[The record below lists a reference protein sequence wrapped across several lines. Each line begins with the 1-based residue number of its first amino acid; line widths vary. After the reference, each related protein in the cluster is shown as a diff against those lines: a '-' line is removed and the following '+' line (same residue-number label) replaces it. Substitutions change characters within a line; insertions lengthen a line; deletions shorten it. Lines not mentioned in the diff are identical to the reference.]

1 MLLYPA
7 IDLMDGQV
15 VRLERGLAEKKTVYS
30 DDPVSMA
37 RKWEAA
43 GADWIHLVDLDA
55 AFEGKSRNL
64 EVIRA
69 IVKAVSVPCELGGG
83 MRDAGSIQSGLD
95 TGVSRVIIG
104 TKAAEPGFLAEAAG
118 AFGPSSLAVG
128 IDAKD
133 GKVAVKGWVETM
145 ELTAL
150 DLAHESV
157 NAGIR
162 TIIYTDIATDGML
175 SGPNLTALSEMIQS
189 VRLPVVAS
197 GGIAVADDLRRV
209 AGIGAEGCIVGR
221 ALYDG
226 GLGLS
231 EALAAAGDLGAARP
245 RS

>member
-30 DDPVSMA
+30 DDPVAMA
-37 RKWEAA
+37 LRWQAA

-69 IVKAVSVPCELGGG
+69 IAEAVTVPCELGGG
-83 MRDAGSIQSGLD
+83 MRDAGSIEAGLS
-95 TGVSRVIIG
+95 TGVRRVIIG
-104 TKAAEPGFLAEAAG
+104 TKAAEPGFLAQAAG
-118 AFGPSSLAVG
+118 AFGPSRLAVG

-150 DLAHESV
+150 DLAREAV
-157 NAGIR
+157 TAGIR

-175 SGPNLTALSEMIQS
+175 RGPNLEAMREMAEAVPCDLI
-189 VRLPVVAS
+189 AS
-197 GGIAVADDLRRV
+197 GGVSGPEDIVAL
-209 AGIGAEGCIVGR
+209 AAIPGIHGAIIGR
-221 ALYDG
+221 ALYEGRMPED
-226 GLGLS
+226 LRTI
-231 EALAAAGDLGAARP
+231 LA
-245 RS
+245 S

>member
-30 DDPVSMA
+30 DDPVAMA
-37 RKWEAA
+37 LRWQAA

-69 IVKAVSVPCELGGG
+69 IAEAVTVPCELGGG
-83 MRDAGSIQSGLD
+83 MRDAGSIEAGLS
-95 TGVSRVIIG
+95 TGVRRVIIG
-104 TKAAEPGFLAEAAG
+104 TKAAEPGFLAQAAG
-118 AFGPSSLAVG
+118 AFGPSRLAVG

-150 DLAHESV
+150 DLAREAV
-157 NAGIR
+157 TAGIR

-175 SGPNLTALSEMIQS
+175 RGPNLEAMREMAEAVPCDLI
-189 VRLPVVAS
+189 AS
-197 GGIAVADDLRRV
+197 GGVSGPEDLVAL
-209 AGIGAEGCIVGR
+209 AAIPGIHGAIIGR
-221 ALYDG
+221 ALYEGRMPED
-226 GLGLS
+226 LRTI
-231 EALAAAGDLGAARP
+231 LA
-245 RS
+245 S

>member
-15 VRLERGLAEKKTVYS
+15 VRLERGLAAKKTVYS
-30 DDPVSMA
+30 VDPVAMA
-37 RKWEAA
+37 LKWQAA

-69 IVKAVSVPCELGGG
+69 ITKAVSVPCELGGG
-83 MRDAGSIQSGLD
+83 MRDAGSIEAGLA
-95 TGVSRVIIG
+95 TGVRRVIIG
-104 TKAAEPGFLAEAAG
+104 TKAAEPGFLAEASG
-118 AFGPSSLAVG
+118 AFGPSRLAVG
-128 IDAKD
+128 IDAKE

-150 DLAHESV
+150 DVAREAV

-175 SGPNLTALSEMIQS
+175 QGPNLAAMREMAAAVPCDLI
-189 VRLPVVAS
+189 AS
-197 GGIAVADDLRRV
+197 GGVSAPEDLRQLAAV
-209 AGIGAEGCIVGR
+209 PGIHGAIIGR
-221 ALYDG
+221 ALYEG
-226 GLGLS
+226 RMP
-231 EALAAAGDLGAARP
+231 EDL
-245 RS
+245 RSILKG

>member
-15 VRLERGLAEKKTVYS
+15 VRLERGDAAKKTIYNT
-30 DDPVSMA
+30 DPVA
-37 RKWEAA
+37 IALKWEAA

-69 IVKAVSVPCELGGG
+69 IACAVSVPCELGGG
-83 MRDAGSIQSGLD
+83 MRDASSIEAGLA
-95 TGVSRVIIG
+95 TGVRRVIIG
-104 TKAAEPGFLAEAAG
+104 TKAAEAGFLATMAAT
-118 AFGPSSLAVG
+118 FGPDRLAVG

-150 DLAHESV
+150 DLAREAV
-157 NAGIR
+157 NTGIR

-175 SGPNLTALSEMIQS
+175 QGPNLTAMREMAHAVPCDLI
-189 VRLPVVAS
+189 AS
-197 GGIAVADDLRRV
+197 GGVSGPEDVRQLATIPGLHGV
-209 AGIGAEGCIVGR
+209 IIGR
-221 ALYDG
+221 ALYEGRMPANLRDIF
-226 GLGLS
+226 S
-231 EALAAAGDLGAARP
+231 
-245 RS
+245 

>member
-15 VRLERGLAEKKTVYS
+15 VRLERGLAAKKTVYS
-30 DDPVSMA
+30 DDPVAVA

-55 AFEGKSRNL
+55 AFEGESRNL
-64 EVIRA
+64 DVIRT
-69 IVKAVSVPCELGGG
+69 ITNSVSVPCELGGG
-83 MRDAGSIQSGLD
+83 MRDAGSIEAGLK

-104 TKAAEPGFLAEAAG
+104 TKAVETGFLAEAAG
-118 AFGPSSLAVG
+118 AFGPSRLAVG
-128 IDAKD
+128 IDAKH

-150 DLAHESV
+150 DLAREAV

-175 SGPNLTALSEMIQS
+175 QGPNLEAMREMAAAVPCDLI
-189 VRLPVVAS
+189 AS
-197 GGIAVADDLRRV
+197 GGVSCPEDLRELSKV
-209 AGIGAEGCIVGR
+209 PGIHGAIIGR
-221 ALYDG
+221 ALYEG
-226 GLGLS
+226 RMP
-231 EALAAAGDLGAARP
+231 EDL
-245 RS
+245 RSILR

>member
-15 VRLERGLAEKKTVYS
+15 VRLERGLASKKTVYS
-30 DDPVSMA
+30 DDPVAMA
-37 RKWEAA
+37 KKWEAA

-69 IVKAVSVPCELGGG
+69 IAKAVSVPCELGGG
-83 MRDAGSIQSGLD
+83 MRDAGSIEEGLA
-95 TGVSRVIIG
+95 TGVRRVIIG

-118 AFGPSSLAVG
+118 AFGPARLAVG

-150 DLAHESV
+150 DLAHEAV

-175 SGPNLTALSEMIQS
+175 QGPNLAAMREMAAAVPCYLI
-189 VRLPVVAS
+189 AS
-197 GGIAVADDLRRV
+197 GGVSGPEDLRQLANV
-209 AGIGAEGCIVGR
+209 PGIHGAIIGR
-221 ALYDG
+221 ALYEG
-226 GLGLS
+226 RMP
-231 EALAAAGDLGAARP
+231 EDLRGILF
-245 RS
+245 

>member
-30 DDPVSMA
+30 DDPVAMA
-37 RKWEAA
+37 LRWQAA
-43 GADWIHLVDLDA
+43 GANWIHLVDLDA

-69 IVKAVSVPCELGGG
+69 IAEAVTVPCELGGG
-83 MRDAGSIQSGLD
+83 MRDAGSIEAGLS
-95 TGVSRVIIG
+95 TGVRRVIIG
-104 TKAAEPGFLAEAAG
+104 TKAAEPGFLAQAAG
-118 AFGPSSLAVG
+118 AFGPSRLAVG

-150 DLAHESV
+150 DLAREAV
-157 NAGIR
+157 TAGIR

-175 SGPNLTALSEMIQS
+175 RGPNLEAMREMAEAVPCDLI
-189 VRLPVVAS
+189 AS
-197 GGIAVADDLRRV
+197 GGVSGPEDIVALS
-209 AGIGAEGCIVGR
+209 AIPGIHGAIIGR
-221 ALYDG
+221 ALYEGRMPED
-226 GLGLS
+226 LRTI
-231 EALAAAGDLGAARP
+231 LA
-245 RS
+245 S